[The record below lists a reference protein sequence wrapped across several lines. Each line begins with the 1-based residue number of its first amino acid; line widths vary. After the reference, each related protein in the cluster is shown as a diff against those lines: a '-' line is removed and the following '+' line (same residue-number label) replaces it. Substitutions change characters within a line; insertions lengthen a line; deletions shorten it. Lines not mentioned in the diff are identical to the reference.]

1 MIVRSAGNGIHLITQ
16 PDHARLAA
24 RIMERCTPLL
34 AHPRRDSILRAVRDH
49 DDGWAEGDATP
60 SVHPGTGEV
69 VDFITAPVEVRQGV
83 WPRSVA
89 ALEDDPVAAA
99 LVAQHAL
106 VAYDRMRP
114 DPAWAA
120 FFVGLA
126 ALRDAWLARTTITLE
141 ELQADYVFVRLGDL
155 ISLAFCTGNAALPA
169 PGGWRV
175 ESGGYTV
182 VVSPDGFDGPV
193 PLEVEARALSARRFG
208 SNGALRAA
216 IAAAPAVLLRG
227 ELTSRPWPGRLLVR

>member
-16 PDHARLAA
+16 PDHARLAG

-34 AHPRRDSILRAVRDH
+34 EHPRRESILRAVRDH
-49 DDGWAEGDATP
+49 DNGWAEGDAMP
-60 SVHPGTGEV
+60 SVHPGTGEI
-69 VDFITAPVEVRQGV
+69 VDFITAPVDVRQGV

-89 ALEDDPVAAA
+89 ALADDPLAAA

-120 FFVGLA
+120 FFIGLA
-126 ALRDAWLARTTITLE
+126 ALRDAWLARTTITQE
-141 ELQADYVFVRLGDL
+141 ELEADYVFVRLGDV
-155 ISLAFCTGNAALPA
+155 ISLAFCTGNAALPV

-175 ESGGYTV
+175 ESDGDRV

-193 PLEVEARALSARRFG
+193 PLAVEAKPLASRRFE
-208 SNGALRAA
+208 SDAALRSALAA
-216 IAAAPAVLLRG
+216 SPVELLRG
-227 ELTSRPWPGRLLVR
+227 ELAPRP

>member
-34 AHPRRDSILRAVRDH
+34 EHPRRDSILRAVRDH
-49 DDGWAEGDATP
+49 DNGWAESDAMP
-60 SVHPGTGEV
+60 SVQSATGEV
-69 VDFITAPVEVRQGV
+69 VDFMTAPVEVRQGV

-99 LVAQHAL
+99 LVAQHAI

-126 ALRDAWLARTTITLE
+126 ALRDAWLARTTVTLE
-141 ELQADYVFVRLGDL
+141 ELQADYVFVRLGDV
-155 ISLAFCTGNAALPA
+155 ISLAFCTGNAGLPA
-169 PGGWRV
+169 LGEWRV
-175 ESGGYTV
+175 ESGGDIV
-182 VVSPDGFDGPV
+182 VVSPDGFGGDV
-193 PLEVEARALSARRFG
+193 PLEVEAKALASRRFD
-208 SNGALRAA
+208 SDDALRAA
-216 IAAAPAVLLRG
+216 LAAAPAVLLRG
-227 ELTSRPWPGRLLVR
+227 ELTSRR